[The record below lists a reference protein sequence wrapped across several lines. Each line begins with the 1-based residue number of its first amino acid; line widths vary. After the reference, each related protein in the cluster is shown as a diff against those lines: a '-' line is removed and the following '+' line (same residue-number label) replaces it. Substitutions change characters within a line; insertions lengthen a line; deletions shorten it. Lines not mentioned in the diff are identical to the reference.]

1 MSKKKETTAL
11 VQWQD
16 ELAEAAKRS
25 AQVEKSG
32 GGGLPTISFRGGV
45 ISVDDEEVDGGELD
59 LVILQ
64 AIHENRYFGSKFDPN
79 NTSAPKCFAFADPEE
94 TDPDVMEPHE
104 EASDPQS
111 DACATCPMNEWES
124 SDTGRGKACKNI
136 RKFAAI
142 PADDAEDL
150 EEAEVRAFT
159 IPVTS
164 VKNWSRYVKK
174 LADMGRP
181 YWSVVTR
188 VKVSPDK
195 NSQFKVTFS
204 FVEQVDFESD
214 PELFPEYKAKRK
226 ELSDILQQPY
236 VYSAEE
242 EPPRRSKAVKRTVA
256 KKPAGKAKRRKFE

>member
-1 MSKKKETTAL
+1 MSRKKKETTAL
-11 VQWQD
+11 VPWQD

-25 AQVEKSG
+25 AQAEKGG

-59 LVILQ
+59 VVILQ
-64 AIHENRYFGSKFDPN
+64 AIHENRYFGAKFDPN
-79 NTSAPKCFAFADPEE
+79 NTTAPKCYAFADPEE
-94 TDPDVMEPHE
+94 MDPDEMKPHE

-111 DACATCPMNEWES
+111 DACATCPMNEWDS

-136 RKFAAI
+136 RKFAVI
-142 PADDAEDL
+142 PADEAEDL

-164 VKNWSRYVKK
+164 VKNWSRYVRT

-195 NSQFKVTFS
+195 KSQFKVTFS
-204 FVEQVDFESD
+204 FVEQVDFESN
-214 PELFPEYKAKRK
+214 PELFPAYKAKRK

-236 VYSAEE
+236 VSVREEE
-242 EPPRRSKAVKRTVA
+242 EPPRRASRVVKRNAVKR
-256 KKPAGKAKRRKFE
+256 RRV